1 VTPDG
6 ALVVVP
12 AARQH
17 AYAIR
22 ALEDLGPSTLALLEY
37 DLTAPTRCA
46 LVAIEADQVVGF
58 AVASV
63 GAGESHLLDVAVAP
77 DVRRRGI
84 GAALVT
90 RLRETV
96 ARERGADAMTLEVRP
111 SNTAARALY
120 RRLGFVEAGERPGYY
135 PDGGPDG
142 GREAAVIMWDRDLAR
157 LLPDAATSDRKE

>member
-1 VTPDG
+1 MTPDG

-12 AARQH
+12 ATRQH
-17 AYAIR
+17 ADAIR
-22 ALEDLGPSTLALLEY
+22 GLDGLGPSTLALLEY

-46 LVAIEADQVVGF
+46 LVAVEADRVVGF

-63 GAGESHLLDVAVAP
+63 GAGEAHLLDVAVAP
-77 DVRRRGI
+77 DARRRGI

-96 ARERGADAMTLEVRP
+96 ARERGAAAMTLEVRR
-111 SNTAARALY
+111 SNAPARALY
-120 RRLGFVEAGERPGYY
+120 RHLGFVEAGERPAYY

-157 LLPDAATSDRKE
+157 LLPAAATSDRKE